1 MGRGDLT
8 NAEWDR
14 LESFLPRGGT
24 RGGRWSDHRRVING
38 VLYRV
43 RTGVQWR
50 DLPERF
56 GPWETVYKRHRRWSA
71 DGTWQMLLSKVQAAE
86 DAVGR
91 IDWGVSVD
99 STVVRA
105 HQHAAGAKK
114 RAPSRGS
121 SKGGRARDEPG
132 RSGLAETG
140 LPAGGG
146 GQLGECLGRSRGG
159 FTTKIHLAA
168 DGRCRPLS
176 LVLTPGHYGGGP
188 QFERVLEL
196 ISVPRNGVGRPRT
209 RPDHV
214 LADKAYTSRTN
225 RRYLRRR
232 GIRHTIP
239 ERLDQQRHRKDRRSR
254 GGRPTGFDRERYKKR
269 NTVER
274 TINRLRGFRAVAT
287 RYEKRAYIY
296 LDTVSPRHLAPNM
309 IRETS

>member
-71 DGTWQMLLSKVQAAE
+71 DGTWKMLLSKVQAAE
-86 DAVGR
+86 DAADR
-91 IDWGVSVD
+91 IDWDVSVD
-99 STVVRA
+99 STAVRA
-105 HQHAAGAKK
+105 HQHAAGARK
-114 RAPSRGS
+114 APPAAVPQRGADR
-121 SKGGRARDEPG
+121 GTNQVDPVLRRLAVR
-132 RSGLAETG
+132 LAEVVSS
-140 LPAGGG
+140 
-146 GQLGECLGRSRGG
+146 ECLGRSRGG
-159 FTTKIHLAA
+159 LTTKIHLVA
-168 DGRCRPLS
+168 DGRCRPLA
-176 LVLTPGHYGGGP
+176 LILTPGHYGDGP
-188 QFERVLEL
+188 QFERVLTQV
-196 ISVPRNGVGRPRT
+196 SVPRTGAGRPRT

-214 LADKAYTSRTN
+214 LADKAYTSRRN

-232 GIRHTIP
+232 GISHTIP
-239 ERLDQQRHRKDRRSR
+239 ERRDQRRHRYNRGSR
-254 GGRPTGFDRERYKKR
+254 GGRPTGFDSERYKKR

-274 TINRLRGFRAVAT
+274 AINRLKGFRGVAT

-296 LDTVSPRHLAPNM
+296 LGTVTLAALT
-309 IRETS
+309 IWLRT

>member
-71 DGTWQMLLSKVQAAE
+71 DGTWKMLLSRIQAAE
-86 DAVGR
+86 DAAGR
-91 IDWGVSVD
+91 IDWDVSVD
-99 STVVRA
+99 STAVRA
-105 HQHAAGAKK
+105 HQHAAGA
-114 RAPSRGS
+114 RRTPPRGS
-121 SKGGRARDEPG
+121 SKGARPGDEPG
-132 RSGLAETG
+132 RSGASETG
-140 LPAGGG
+140 RPAGGG
-146 GQLGECLGRSRGG
+146 GQVGECLGRSRGG
-159 FTTKIHLAA
+159 FTTKIHLVA
-168 DGRCRPLS
+168 DGRCRL
-176 LVLTPGHYGGGP
+176 LAFILTPGHHGDGP
-188 QFERVLEL
+188 QLEPVLEQ
-196 ISVPRNGVGRPRT
+196 ISVPRTGVGRPRT

-214 LADKAYTSRTN
+214 LADKAYTSREN

-239 ERLDQQRHRKDRRSR
+239 ERLDQQQHRRRRGSR
-254 GGRPTGFDRERYKKR
+254 GGRPTGFDSERYKKR

-274 TINRLRGFRAVAT
+274 AINRLKGFRAVAT

-296 LDTVSPRHLAPNM
+296 LGTITLAALA
-309 IRETS
+309 IWLRT